1 MFLLAFRAM
10 QDIILQTCPSFPPT
24 PPSELSPA
32 RQAPA
37 TKRAHDLIAA
47 RIPALHAIEVTPPP
61 SPIPLGSTVR
71 IAAWNAERCKYDKPS
86 SRLLETVAADVTLL
100 SEMDVGMAR
109 SGNCHTVRDLASSLQ
124 QGFAFAVEFVELG
137 LGDSREILWHAG
149 QNNTLSLHGN
159 AIMSGSRLTDVFVV
173 PLDEGATWFSNSDA
187 DQRRLGGR
195 MAIAARLGA
204 APFPLWVISVH
215 LESRSTPAS
224 RALQARRLL
233 NTLRTRIGD
242 APAVIGGDF
251 NTSSLPTNLTA
262 VWETSPDLTAVEPLF
277 GEIADAGFNWTS
289 CNDGRATQRT
299 RPDGT
304 PPPPFNRLD
313 WLFVRGLEVTE
324 CRTWS
329 AIDMEGTAI
338 SDHELI
344 SVDLRL
350 A

>member
-1 MFLLAFRAM
+1 M

-24 PPSELSPA
+24 PPAEHSAA

-37 TKRAHDLIAA
+37 TKQAHDLIAA

-109 SGNCHTVRDLASSLQ
+109 SGNRHTVHDLASSLQ

-137 LGDSREILWHAG
+137 LGDSREMIWHAG
-149 QNNTLSLHGN
+149 QSNTLSLHGN
-159 AIMSGSRLTDVFVV
+159 AIMSRSRLADIFVV

-195 MAIAARLGA
+195 MAIAARVA
-204 APFPLWVISVH
+204 SAPFPLWVISIH
-215 LESRSTPAS
+215 LESRSDPAS
-224 RALQARRLL
+224 RALQTRRLL
-233 NTLRTRIGD
+233 NALRMRIGD

-251 NTSSLPTNLTA
+251 NTASLPSDLATG
-262 VWETSPDLTAVEPLF
+262 WETCHNLKASEPLF
-277 GEIADAGFNWTS
+277 AEMADAGFTWIS
-289 CNDGRATQRT
+289 CNDGHATQRT

-313 WLFVRGLEVTE
+313 WLFVRGLEVTG

-329 AIDMEGTAI
+329 AVDMEGTAI